1 MNTLSNGGEYDYK
14 FQISNTRPF
23 IQNYCFSKMFR
34 NVLTAMVHSS
44 WVRFPTSLAMLTV
57 VATYLLG
64 QVIGLWC
71 NHGGIRTEKKSVSP
85 RIVGSH
91 IMLPTISV
99 QLLWLIQKKQTLM
112 LVFFSNLAG
121 DQ

>member
-1 MNTLSNGGEYDYK
+1 MNTLSNGGEYNYK

-23 IQNYCFSKMFR
+23 IQNYCFCKMFR

-44 WVRFPTSLAMLTV
+44 WVKFPTSLAMLTV
-57 VATYLLG
+57 VTASLLG
-64 QVIGLWC
+64 QAIGLWC

-91 IMLPTISV
+91 IMLPTIFV
-99 QLLWLIQKKQTLM
+99 QLLWLIQKKANFNARL
-112 LVFFSNLAG
+112 FSNLAG